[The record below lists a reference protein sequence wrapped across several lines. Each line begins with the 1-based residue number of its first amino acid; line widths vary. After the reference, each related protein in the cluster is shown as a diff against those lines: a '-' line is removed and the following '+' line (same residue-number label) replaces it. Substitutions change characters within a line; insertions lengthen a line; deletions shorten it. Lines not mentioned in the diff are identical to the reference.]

1 MYTYALGFSQVT
13 QLTEANSHLSARLT
27 TTTKSIAQRETQLK
41 SVQKKHD
48 DMFDQLN
55 TDEKTAKIELYNLK
69 QAHKQLNKNLEV
81 RT

>member
-1 MYTYALGFSQVT
+1 
-13 QLTEANSHLSARLT
+13 
-27 TTTKSIAQRETQLK
+27 
-41 SVQKKHD
+41 
-48 DMFDQLN
+48 MFDQLN